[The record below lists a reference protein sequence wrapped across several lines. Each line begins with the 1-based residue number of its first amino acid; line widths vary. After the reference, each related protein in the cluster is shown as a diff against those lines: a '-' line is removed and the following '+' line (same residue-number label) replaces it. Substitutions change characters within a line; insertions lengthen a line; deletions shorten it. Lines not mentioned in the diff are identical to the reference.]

1 MKHATKIVHLL
12 KSVIKPGGAEKW
24 LRITLAVVVMISLLF
39 VGFAGSVNAAGAM
52 QISGFADITGAGC
65 EEELGDFAL
74 GLSGDLTGCNYVT
87 VQSSECSPS
96 GTYRERGTEYYII
109 VDDNGTQIGT
119 FETTYLFTAKFEGCD
134 RENGIPLGAEIL
146 GRCQHPI
153 VAGSGTGVFEGV
165 TGRLDYKDHVE
176 INEYPYR
183 GHLKW

>member
-1 MKHATKIVHLL
+1 MIIDTNGKLISTQTRLRLTIVA
-12 KSVIKPGGAEKW
+12 VIISLIWLIGFVASASAGGA
-24 LRITLAVVVMISLLF
+24 T
-39 VGFAGSVNAAGAM
+39 
-52 QISGFADITGAGC
+52 QISGFADLSGAGC
-65 EEELGDFAL
+65 DAGLGDFAL

-87 VQSSECSPS
+87 VLASECSPS

-109 VDDNGTQIGT
+109 TDTEGNEVGT
-119 FETTYLFTAKFEGCD
+119 FETTYLFTSKYEGCN
-134 RENGIPLGAEIL
+134 RAEGVPIGAEIL

-153 VAGSGTGVFEGV
+153 VAGSGTGIFEGV